1 MKGFAYASTPW
12 SSFITSYAPFSS
24 KQKTIKYFPRKN
36 DQLESFVAGSL
47 VASFAWL

>member
-12 SSFITSYAPFSS
+12 SYFS
-24 KQKTIKYFPRKN
+24 RKN